1 MCPFRAIVT
10 ERGTWQRQMATFLQ
24 KQLAPLDVGDPFRVA
39 NSEVVCDFL
48 KDNEARRWSAF
59 SVDVEDLFY
68 SLPHDQ
74 LLASVR
80 YCIETN
86 GELGFRNSSGV
97 ALEDFLEMLQ
107 FYLNSMVV
115 GWNNSL
121 FLQKQGVCI
130 GSCVAPILSDIYLS
144 GVDRAVES
152 ALGASAVKRAFRYV
166 DDFLVLYEGA
176 EEDDTRS
183 FVLASFEKCGG
194 GLRFTCEEPN
204 EGALQFL
211 DLTMYL
217 GDKTICWTFSP
228 RSRKAILDFRSSH
241 SKVVKRAIAMSCL
254 GSALKKSCAH
264 KMSEGFGRQIGRLKE
279 SGFPLA
285 LLAEVASTLL
295 KKAKGVERAKA
306 QKERKRM
313 VVVPYLHRVSHN
325 LKQVGGRYGI
335 PVVFSAPQKIGQIC
349 YRVGAGADGRSKAKC
364 SKAHRKPF
372 VTCVSGVVY
381 RIPLSC
387 DRCYVGQTGRCLND
401 RLREHSY
408 SLSATVGGLLP
419 IHCRDCKC
427 RPDFGRVTILGKQK
441 DRVTREIIEAFHIA
455 CHGGSCV
462 SEPSLTLSGEEMSFL
477 RENMSHVVNG

>member
-24 KQLAPLDVGDPFRVA
+24 KQLATLDVGDPFRVA

-48 KDNEARRWSAF
+48 KDNEARRWLAF
-59 SVDVEDLFY
+59 SVVVEDLFY

-86 GELGFRNSSGV
+86 WELGLRNYSGV
-97 ALEDFLEMLQ
+97 ALEDFLEMLH

-121 FLQKQGVCI
+121 FLQKPGVCI
-130 GSCVAPILSDIYLS
+130 GSCLAPILSDIYLS

-152 ALGASAVKRAFRYV
+152 ALGASAVKRVFRYV
-166 DDFLVLYEGA
+166 DDFLVLYKGA
-176 EEDDTRS
+176 EEDETRS
-183 FVLASFEKCGG
+183 FVLAAFEKCGG

-228 RSRKAILDFRSSH
+228 RSRKAILDFKSSH
-241 SKVVKRAIAMSCL
+241 S
-254 GSALKKSCAH
+254 KSCAH
-264 KMSEGFGRQIGRLKE
+264 KMSEGIGRQIGRLKE

-306 QKERKRM
+306 QKEKKRM

-335 PVVFSAPQKIGQIC
+335 PVLFSAPQKIGQIRS
-349 YRVGAGADGRSKAKC
+349 RVGAGADGRSKAKC

-372 VTCVSGVVY
+372 VTCVSCVVY
-381 RIPLSC
+381 KIPLSC

-401 RLREHSY
+401 RL
-408 SLSATVGGLLP
+408 
-419 IHCRDCKC
+419 
-427 RPDFGRVTILGKQK
+427 
-441 DRVTREIIEAFHIA
+441 
-455 CHGGSCV
+455 
-462 SEPSLTLSGEEMSFL
+462 
-477 RENMSHVVNG
+477 

>member
-1 MCPFRAIVT
+1 MRP
-10 ERGTWQRQMATFLQ
+10 G
-24 KQLAPLDVGDPFRVA
+24 
-39 NSEVVCDFL
+39 
-48 KDNEARRWSAF
+48 RWSAF

-68 SLPHDQ
+68 SLPYDQ
-74 LLASVR
+74 LLAFVR

-97 ALEDFLEMLQ
+97 ALEDFLDMLQ

-152 ALGASAVKRAFRYV
+152 ALGASAVKRVFRYV
-166 DDFLVLYEGA
+166 DDVLVLYEGA
-176 EEDDTRS
+176 EEDETRS
-183 FVLASFEKCGG
+183 FVLASFEKCGE

-217 GDKTICWTFSP
+217 GDKTMCWTFSP
-228 RSRKAILDFRSSH
+228 RSRKAILDFRSG
-241 SKVVKRAIAMSCL
+241 VVPWV
-254 GSALKKSCAH
+254 GPQKSCAH
-264 KMSEGFGRQIGRLKE
+264 KMSEGFGRQIGRLEE
-279 SGFPLA
+279 SGFSLA
-285 LLAEVASTLL
+285 HLAEVASTLL

-325 LKQVGGRYGI
+325 LRQVGGRYGI

-349 YRVGAGADGRSKAKC
+349 SRVGAGADGRSKAKC

-372 VTCVSGVVY
+372 VTCVLGVVY

-387 DRCYVGQTGRCLND
+387 DR
-401 RLREHSY
+401 
-408 SLSATVGGLLP
+408 
-419 IHCRDCKC
+419 
-427 RPDFGRVTILGKQK
+427 
-441 DRVTREIIEAFHIA
+441 
-455 CHGGSCV
+455 
-462 SEPSLTLSGEEMSFL
+462 
-477 RENMSHVVNG
+477 